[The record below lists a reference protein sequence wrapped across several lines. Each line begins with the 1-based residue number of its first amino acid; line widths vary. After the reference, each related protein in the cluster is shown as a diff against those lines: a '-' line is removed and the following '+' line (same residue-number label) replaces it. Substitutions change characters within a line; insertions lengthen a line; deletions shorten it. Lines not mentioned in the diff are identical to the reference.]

1 MAQISI
7 NYVEFNVKNI
17 DRSKAFYETL
27 GWTFVDFG
35 PTYCEF
41 NSGSIKG
48 GFYQVEDIKAQG
60 GPLVILYGQY
70 LEETLEALKA
80 AGAEITMPIT
90 DFPGGKR
97 FHFKDLDGY
106 ELAVWSE

>member
-7 NYVEFNVKNI
+7 NYIEFNVKNI
-17 DRSKAFYETL
+17 DRSKAFYKTL
-27 GWTFVDFG
+27 GWTFADFG

-48 GFYQVEDIKAQG
+48 GFYQVD
-60 GPLVILYGQY
+60 
-70 LEETLEALKA
+70 
-80 AGAEITMPIT
+80 EITMPIT

-106 ELAVWSE
+106 ELAVWCE